1 MRVLLPVLTLS
12 PLLAGCAEFN
22 LQGLGAEVPPDG
34 FDLDEVVRICN
45 FRYGPRTLDT
55 LETCSEFVVGDFDP
69 AIEWEGGRGK
79 SMRALPVVADLDG
92 DDLPEVIA
100 NLTNSLPAAG
110 KGALVVYEGDGSG
123 EHCRDDDARL
133 GYASSPAV
141 ADLDGDGK
149 PEIVSVRAD
158 KQQVPTARLNQT
170 AYRVVAWSNG
180 CVEQWESEPFDRT
193 HFDYASSVVVSD
205 MDKDG
210 DPEIVA
216 GRVILHA
223 DGTVRGI
230 GPHGHGSWGAL
241 PGLPP
246 VLGGDGTP
254 VTEAAIP
261 AVVDLD
267 LDGIEEVIVG
277 NAMYTPDGDVKW
289 YAGPSALLNPAIPRM
304 DGIVGV
310 ANLDDDP
317 EGEFVVTTY
326 ATLRAHDT
334 NGDLLWGPI
343 ELDPS
348 QGQGDEETGNI
359 AAPPAIGDLD
369 ADGFPEIVTAAGNE
383 LSAFN
388 HDGSKLWEIPVQ
400 DLTGATGAAIF
411 DFEGDGA
418 DEVVYIDEQALY
430 AIDGSTGFVKLRSD
444 RHSSETMM
452 DYPVIADVDADDEA
466 ELLVAHTLLGPA
478 FTVYGSGGGK
488 WAPARPLWNQHAY
501 SRDNI
506 EDDLGVPTSG
516 DPGFTTHN
524 TWHGAT
530 DRSLYEIE
538 PKFDLQ
544 VALHE
549 VCEEECALG
558 RAWVAV
564 QPINRTPRPVESGVA
579 VTLYAQ
585 IDGENVEVET
595 KFTEEAIPAGRS
607 GELMLF
613 AVDSRAARRSAGFI
627 ATINEGDVFAE
638 CNTDDNAAGLPGS
651 SCR

>member
-1 MRVLLPVLTLS
+1 MRVFSPVLTLV

-45 FRYGPRTLDT
+45 FRYGPRTTDT
-55 LETCSEFVVGDFDP
+55 LQTCSEFVVGDFDP

-79 SMRALPVVADLDG
+79 SMRSLPVVADVNGDG
-92 DDLPEVIA
+92 MPEVIT
-100 NLTNSLPAAG
+100 NLTDNLPPG
-110 KGALVVYEGDGSG
+110 RGRLVVFEGDGSG
-123 EHCRDDDARL
+123 EHCRNDEAML
-133 GYASSPAV
+133 GYASSAAV
-141 ADLDGDGK
+141 GDLDGDGK
-149 PEIVSVRAD
+149 PEIVNVRAL
-158 KQQVPTARLNQT
+158 KQQIGTAKLAQT
-170 AYRVVAWSNG
+170 EYRVVAFDNA
-180 CVEQWESEPFDRT
+180 CNEVWESESFDKL
-193 HFDYASSVVVSD
+193 HFDYATAVVVSD
-205 MDKDG
+205 MDRDG
-210 DPEIVA
+210 SPEVIA
-216 GRVILHA
+216 GRVILNA
-223 DGTVRGI
+223 DGTTRGV
-230 GPHGHGSWGAL
+230 GPYGQGSYGRL
-241 PGLPP
+241 PGVPP
-246 VLGGDGTP
+246 LLGGDNSP
-254 VTEAAIP
+254 VVESSAP
-261 AVVDLD
+261 AVVDID

-277 NAMYTPDGDVKW
+277 NAMYTPDGEVKW
-289 YAGPSALLNPAIPRM
+289 HAGDTTVWSQVIRKK
-304 DGIVGV
+304 DGMVGV

-317 EGEFVVTTY
+317 EGEFVVTTF

-343 ELDPS
+343 ELDPA
-348 QGQGDEETGNI
+348 QGPDDEEAGNI

-383 LSAFN
+383 LTAFN

-400 DLTGATGAAIF
+400 DLTGATGASIF

-418 DEVVYIDEQALY
+418 DEVVYIDETSLY
-430 AIDGSTGFVKLRSD
+430 AIDGSTGVVKLQSD
-444 RHSSETMM
+444 RHSSETMF
-452 DYPVIADVDADDEA
+452 DYPVVADVDADGEA

-538 PKFDLQ
+538 PFYDLQ
-544 VALHE
+544 VSLHE

-564 QPINRTPRPVESGVA
+564 QPINRTPRPIESGVA
-579 VTLYAQ
+579 VSLYAQ
-585 IDGENVEVET
+585 IDRENILVET
-595 KFTEEAIPAGRS
+595 KFTEAAIPAGKT

-613 AVDSRAARRSAGFI
+613 AVDSKAARRASGFI
-627 ATINEGDVFAE
+627 ATINEEQVWAE
-638 CNTDDNAAGLPGS
+638 CDPDDNAAGLAGTW
-651 SCR
+651 CR